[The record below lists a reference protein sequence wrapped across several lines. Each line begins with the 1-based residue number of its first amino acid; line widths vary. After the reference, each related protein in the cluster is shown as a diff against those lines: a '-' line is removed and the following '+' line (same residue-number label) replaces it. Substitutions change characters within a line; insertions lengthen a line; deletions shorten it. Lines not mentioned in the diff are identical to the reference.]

1 MISSLAWI
9 PKGAARLEPLYVEI
23 GEDDEEAIK
32 AMQDLEENKTEEEE
46 VEEMVTSD
54 EDEDELER
62 AKNVAAMLKKI
73 DKAKKVPTDPDQQS
87 RLADSLAELDMDTYD
102 DEDDADMQRIL
113 GGGNPGMAFYANP
126 KDDPYLKKG
135 DSDASDTDAED
146 DTLRES
152 DLLIMAAR
160 NEEDISHLDIWVY
173 EERNKGNSDG
183 NIYVHHTLMLPAF
196 PLCLDWG
203 CCDPLSGNTHGNFA
217 AVGSFEPGIEIWN
230 LDLLDAVE
238 PIVTLGGADYE
249 TAKQNDLLKTKKK
262 KKKKN

>member
-1 MISSLAWI
+1 M
-9 PKGAARLEPLYVEI
+9 G
-23 GEDDEEAIK
+23 
-32 AMQDLEENKTEEEE
+32 
-46 VEEMVTSD
+46 TSD
-54 EDEDELER
+54 EDEDELQR
-62 AKNVAAMLKKI
+62 AKNVAAMLKNFDKI
-73 DKAKKVPTDPDQQS
+73 KKSPMDSDQQS

-102 DEDDADMQRIL
+102 DEDEADMQRIL

-126 KDDPYLKKG
+126 NDDPYLKRG
-135 DSDASDTDAED
+135 DDSDASDTDSED
-146 DTLRES
+146 DRLRES

-173 EERNKGNSDG
+173 EERKEGNADG
-183 NIYVHHTLMLPAF
+183 NIYVHHTSMLPAF

-238 PIVTLGGADYE
+238 PIVTLGGAEYE
-249 TAKQNDLLKTKKK
+249 KAKQIDLLETKKK
-262 KKKKN
+262 KKTKKKTTCPDLPSIPVKPGSHRDAVLGLAWNPEFTNVLASGSGAKATWL

>member
-1 MISSLAWI
+1 
-9 PKGAARLEPLYVEI
+9 
-23 GEDDEEAIK
+23 
-32 AMQDLEENKTEEEE
+32 MQEE
-46 VEEMVTSD
+46 VEEMATSD

-62 AKNVAAMLKKI
+62 AKNVAAMLKKS
-73 DKAKKVPTDPDQQS
+73 DKVKPISTDTEQQS
-87 RLADSLAELDMDTYD
+87 KLADSLAELDMDRYD
-102 DEDDADMQRIL
+102 DEDDTDMQRIL

-126 KDDPYLKKG
+126 KDDPYLKKRVDG
-135 DSDASDTDAED
+135 SDASDTESED
-146 DTLRES
+146 DRLRES

-173 EERNKGNSDG
+173 EEREEGNPDG
-183 NIYVHHTLMLPAF
+183 NIYVHHTVMLPAF

-203 CCDPLSGNTHGNFA
+203 CCDPLSGNTNGNFA

-249 TAKQNDLLKTKKK
+249 KAKQDDSLRNK
-262 KKKKN
+262 KKKKNKPSDLPSIPVKPGSHRDAVLGLAWNPEFTNVLASGSGTNAT